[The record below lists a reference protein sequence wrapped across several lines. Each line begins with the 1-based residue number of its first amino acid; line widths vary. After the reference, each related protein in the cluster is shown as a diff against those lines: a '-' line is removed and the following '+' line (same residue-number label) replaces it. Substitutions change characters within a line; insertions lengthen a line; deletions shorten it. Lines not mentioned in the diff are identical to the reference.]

1 MGEPVLPRGYN
12 ASQLLAEQ
20 LRQKQPPPETSESK
34 ASRQKARHEK
44 LINDFLER
52 DLASY
57 LCDIDEELKAKIDAL
72 PEAERPKSEVKRKH
86 FAEAHYA
93 NAAADREAGGGAGA
107 GNPTTPSRT
116 PTAAIGGGNTTTAV
130 AEAPTE

>member
-20 LRQKQPPPETSESK
+20 LRQQHPATETSESK
-34 ASRQKARHEK
+34 AIRAKARHEK

-72 PEAERPKSEVKRKH
+72 PETERPKSEVKRRA

-93 NAAADREAGGGAGA
+93 NAAADREAGGG
-107 GNPTTPSRT
+107 
-116 PTAAIGGGNTTTAV
+116 
-130 AEAPTE
+130 